1 MADRL
6 TPRER
11 DVLSLIADGLA
22 CKAIAARLC
31 ISEQTVR
38 KHRRRLLGK
47 TGAPNA
53 AALCTLAIRQADTAP
68 KPFLPSIHL
77 PRRPA
82 SPHEN

>member
-6 TPRER
+6 TQRER

-38 KHRRRLLGK
+38 KHHRRLLGK
-47 TGAPNA
+47 TGVPNA
-53 AALCTLAIRQADTAP
+53 AALCTLANRQADTSP
-68 KPFLPSIHL
+68 KTFLPYIY
-77 PRRPA
+77 RRRRSA
-82 SPHEN
+82 SPYEN